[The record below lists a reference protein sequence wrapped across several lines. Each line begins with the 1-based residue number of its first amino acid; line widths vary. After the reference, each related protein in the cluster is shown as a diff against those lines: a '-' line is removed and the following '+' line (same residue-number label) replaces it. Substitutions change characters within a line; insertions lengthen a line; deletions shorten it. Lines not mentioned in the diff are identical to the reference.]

1 MSENLIFTISYKRPS
16 FLKLSM
22 ASILSHIY
30 DATYVVWDN
39 ASDDETKNIF
49 ERTTNLFQKDSVE
62 TIYHPSKNIGLNAA
76 SAVVETYRTTQTKY
90 IMSIDEDILMLPLN
104 FQSELQ
110 ALLSA
115 GVGYAA
121 LDVFQDKTT
130 NGAKPP
136 AHFYKQNQINTALGT
151 RTLLEGPTGG
161 WASMFTAKTYDIA
174 GGYPTRD
181 EIFFGIDGIFTE
193 KIRIAK
199 QKTGILEGVCCYHAT
214 GNMWNEY
221 FGFSDVLNK
230 KLTSYEEWIAK
241 GSP

>member
-1 MSENLIFTISYKRPS
+1 
-16 FLKLSM
+16 
-22 ASILSHIY
+22 
-30 DATYVVWDN
+30 
-39 ASDDETKNIF
+39 
-49 ERTTNLFQKDSVE
+49 
-62 TIYHPSKNIGLNAA
+62 
-76 SAVVETYRTTQTKY
+76 
-90 IMSIDEDILMLPLN
+90 
-104 FQSELQ
+104 
-110 ALLSA
+110 
-115 GVGYAA
+115 
-121 LDVFQDKTT
+121 
-130 NGAKPP
+130 
-136 AHFYKQNQINTALGT
+136 
-151 RTLLEGPTGG
+151 
-161 WASMFTAKTYDIA
+161 MFTAKTYDIA